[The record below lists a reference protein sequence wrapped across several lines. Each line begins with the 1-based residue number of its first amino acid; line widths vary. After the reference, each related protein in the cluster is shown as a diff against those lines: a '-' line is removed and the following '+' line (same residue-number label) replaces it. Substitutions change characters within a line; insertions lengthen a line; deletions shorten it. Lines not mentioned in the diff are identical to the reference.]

1 MDETGRPQGGASA
14 PSLREA
20 MRAARLESAERA
32 GVVVE
37 LRDAE
42 LARLAML
49 NELLEPVFAEIPI
62 EHADLFD
69 RGLMPGETPRL
80 FIDMVAHIAMGR
92 DRRTYRLLQDT
103 RAGRHALAESTNAND
118 IVDAV
123 TRYVARR
130 LVAREQAMTAYAPE
144 DPALAPRPLP
154 RNAADHGNAASTAS
168 RPRRG
173 PVVMAF
179 LIGLA
184 AGAGALFLAGGILT
198 GR

>member
-1 MDETGRPQGGASA
+1 MDETGRPRGAASA

-32 GVVVE
+32 GVLVE

-49 NELLEPVFAEIPI
+49 NELLDPVFAQMPV

-80 FIDMVAHIAMGR
+80 FIDMVSHVAMGR
-92 DRRTYRLLQDT
+92 DRRTYRFVQDT
-103 RAGRHALAESTNAND
+103 RTGRRALAESANAND

-130 LVAREQAMTAYAPE
+130 LIDREQAMGAYAPD
-144 DPALAPRPLP
+144 DPAILPRPLP
-154 RNAADHGNAASTAS
+154 HGSTTGEAIAPPT
-168 RPRRG
+168 PRRAAII
-173 PVVMAF
+173 VAF

-184 AGAGALFLAGGILT
+184 FGAGMLFVATDILN
-198 GR
+198 GH